1 MLSAFILTT
10 ILLTMPANH
19 NNEVIKLV
27 NTKTGSV
34 FVEFKNGHPQFYNW
48 LLEAILKDW
57 GVSIPYPV
65 LEQFEG
71 KYTIFPDDPLFEKA
85 FVEIYY
91 ERHLN
96 DPCYQWVKE

>member
-1 MLSAFILTT
+1 M
-10 ILLTMPANH
+10 LLTMPTSH
-19 NNEVIKLV
+19 SNEIMKLI
-27 NTKTGSV
+27 NTKTG
-34 FVEFKNGHPQFYNW
+34 FVLIEFKNGHSQFYHG
-48 LLEAILKDW
+48 LLEAILKNW

-85 FVEIYY
+85 FVEIYCQ
-91 ERHLN
+91 RHLN